1 MSFFNGTRQWIYTRH
16 VAGKYQTLHRWSG
29 RLLIGALFVTPWLS
43 WGGNPLVRID
53 LPARRLYLAGQIF
66 TAQDGFLI
74 ALSGLLAAFMLFF
87 VSALFGRLWCGYFC
101 PQTVFLEEWVRRV
114 ENWVEGDGN
123 TRARRDAGPWT
134 AERVGRKAAKIGIL
148 SVLAVALGM
157 TVVSYFAG
165 AHALW
170 TGQASM
176 GHYTMVGILV
186 GGVLADWLWFRE
198 QLCIYL
204 CPYARF
210 QSALTDSDSLM
221 VGFNP
226 NSQIR
231 KGREAAKAGD
241 CIDCQK
247 CVTVCPMGIDIRD
260 GFQLECINCARCVD
274 ACTDVMGRLGHE
286 SHVRYTT
293 MHLDEQQTL
302 PPEQQQTWMRRTLR
316 PRTIAYG
323 AIITGI
329 AAVLLAGIVLHNPIE
344 VTVNRSPGT
353 LFQVEEDGRIR
364 NTYLLRVVN
373 NDPAAAHP
381 FAVGVEGLEDVQV
394 NVPTLVLQPGEDR
407 TVPLVVRLP
416 ADAFDVTNTLPVR
429 IVIRT
434 DTEQRAVETT
444 FKGPRRGPGQG

>member
-1 MSFFNGTRQWIYTRH
+1 MSFFNSTRKWIYARS

-29 RLLIGALFVTPWLS
+29 RVLIGALFVAPWLS
-43 WGGNPLVRID
+43 WGGHPLIRID
-53 LPARRLYLAGQIF
+53 LPARRLHLVGQLF

-74 ALSGLLAAFMLFF
+74 ALSGLLAAFLLFF

-114 ENWVEGDGN
+114 ELLVEGDGAA
-123 TRARRDAGPWT
+123 RARRDAGPWT
-134 AERVGRKAAKIGIL
+134 LDRIGRKSAKVGIL
-148 SVLAVALGM
+148 TVLAVALGM
-157 TVVSYFAG
+157 TVLSYFAG
-165 AHALW
+165 ATALW
-170 TGQASM
+170 TGQAGSVD
-176 GHYTMVGILV
+176 YTMVAIIAGAALV
-186 GGVLADWLWFRE
+186 DWLWFRE

-226 NSQIR
+226 HSQIR

-247 CVTVCPMGIDIRD
+247 CVTACPMGIDIRD

-274 ACTDVMGRLGHE
+274 ACTNVMGKLGHE

-293 MHLDEQQTL
+293 MHLDEESVL
-302 PPEQQQTWMRRTLR
+302 PAEEQQGWVRRTLR
-316 PRTIAYG
+316 PRTIVYG
-323 AIITGI
+323 AIISGL

-353 LFQVEEDGRIR
+353 LFQVDTDGRIR
-364 NTYLLRVVN
+364 NTYLLRLVN

-381 FAVGVEGLEDVQV
+381 FAVGVEGLEDVAV
-394 NVPTLVLQPGEDR
+394 SVPPLVLQPGEDR

-416 ADAFDVTNTLPVR
+416 PEAFDTTNTLTVR

-434 DTEQRAVETT
+434 DTEQRSVDTT

>member
-1 MSFFNGTRQWIYTRH
+1 MSIFNGTRKWIYTRK

-29 RLLIGALFVTPWLS
+29 RLLIGALFVAPWLH
-43 WGGNPLVRID
+43 WAGNPLVRID
-53 LPARRLYLAGQIF
+53 LPARRLHLLGQIF

-74 ALSGLLAAFMLFF
+74 ALTGLIAAFLLFF
-87 VSALFGRLWCGYFC
+87 VSAVFGRLWCGYFC

-114 ENWVEGDGN
+114 ELWIEGDGLA
-123 TRARRDAGPWT
+123 RARRDAGPWT
-134 AERVGRKAAKIGIL
+134 RDRILRKTAKVAIL
-148 SVLAVALGM
+148 TVLAFALGM
-157 TVVSYFAG
+157 TVLSYFAG
-165 AHALW
+165 AVAIW
-170 TGQASM
+170 TGQAGV
-176 GHYTMVGILV
+176 GHYTMVGILM
-186 GGVLADWLWFRE
+186 GGVLLDWLWFRE

-210 QSALTDSDSLM
+210 QSALTDADSLM

-226 NSQIR
+226 KTKIR
-231 KGREAAKAGD
+231 KGREAALAGD
-241 CIDCQK
+241 CIDCNK
-247 CVTVCPMGIDIRD
+247 CVTACPMGIDIRD
-260 GFQLECINCARCVD
+260 GFQMECINCARCVD
-274 ACTDVMGRLGHE
+274 ACTDVMGKLGFD

-293 MHLDEQQTL
+293 IHLDEQQDL
-302 PPEQQQTWMRRTLR
+302 PEEEQQPWLRQVIR
-316 PRTIAYG
+316 PRTVVYA
-323 AIITGI
+323 ALITGL
-329 AAVLLAGIVLHNPIE
+329 AAVLMAGIFLHNPIE

-353 LFQVEEDGRIR
+353 LYQVDDDGRIR

-381 FAVGVEGLEDVQV
+381 FAVGVEGLEDVAV
-394 NVPTLVLQPGEDR
+394 SVPPLVLQPGEDR

-416 ADAFDVTNTLPVR
+416 PDAFDVTNTLPVR